1 MRNRISAGEF
11 SPGSLFLSVRTIAAE
26 YQCSPRTAALALQTL
41 CRDGLLLCERN
52 SGFRIPGQNR
62 STPRILVCARQMY
75 ATDPVPQIA
84 ESIMQRLKERAF
96 PYDLRI
102 LKKPMQ
108 DFSEIAGRYG
118 AVISARYTGKSE
130 FLTHDTICAHGL
142 VHTVA
147 NIEEDR
153 KILYGSY
160 VDRYALTRKTIEMLY
175 SMGHRKIAILVRD
188 PDRFFYRDMVQ
199 AYQDTMQELHLKIRS
214 GYIAVMKQSFEL
226 GSYLAARELLAL
238 PEPPTVVI
246 VGRDYQASGIYQAC
260 IDNQLIPGKDLSI
273 IGYGDFGWADGKTFL
288 TTYRE
293 PVEALGAAAADIACD
308 ILQGKD
314 RPKRREIHP
323 ELLMRQ
329 SLSPI
334 IRSPFP

>member
-1 MRNRISAGEF
+1 MSGRKKFFDRFSARFE
-11 SPGSLFLSVRTIAAE
+11 SLDATSRQAG
-26 YQCSPRTAALALQTL
+26 LALL
-41 CRDGLLLCERN
+41 MRER
-52 SGFRIPGQNR
+52 GFF
-62 STPRILVCARQMY
+62 
-75 ATDPVPQIA
+75 
-84 ESIMQRLKERAF
+84 E
-96 PYDLRI
+96 
-102 LKKPMQ
+102 
-108 DFSEIAGRYG
+108 
-118 AVISARYTGKSE
+118 
-130 FLTHDTICAHGL
+130 
-142 VHTVA
+142 TVA
-147 NIEEDR
+147 NAVED
-153 KILYGSY
+153 G
-160 VDRYALTRKTIEMLY
+160 
-175 SMGHRKIAILVRD
+175 ILVVD
-188 PDRFFYRDMVQ
+188 
-199 AYQDTMQELHLKIRS
+199 AGLHLR
-214 GYIAVMKQSFEL
+214 YFNR
-226 GSYLAARELLAL
+226 AAKELLAL

-260 IDNQLIPGKDLSI
+260 IDNHLIPGKDLSI